1 MTRQEIISRIIELE
15 MIVTE
20 AVSKGHMAHT
30 QDEYQPYREEL
41 KVLRE
46 KINFMSEV
54 RVIEDLS
61 KYEDYLTVG
70 KLRKFLE
77 EHSELPDD
85 ALVLTQRV
93 EDKYYEKNG
102 WGVVLKE
109 SAWYETEQEQYHPAW
124 CCVKYNNDNNLYI
137 DLHY

>member
-1 MTRQEIISRIIELE
+1 MDNKKKMTRQEIISRIIELE

-41 KVLRE
+41 KVLRQ

-77 EHSELPDD
+77 KHASTRDSNEKSHDILF
-85 ALVLTQRV
+85 LGQRIPLM
-93 EDKYYEKNG
+93 DQKGKRKQQL
-102 WGVVLKE
+102 GVCFL
-109 SAWYETEQEQYHPAW
+109 
-124 CCVKYNNDNNLYI
+124 CL
-137 DLHY
+137 